1 MTTIHSTGKFAHRP
15 FAIRITTNEIVI
27 DGPFRHFNR
36 RVISSTL
43 DYAQPKADSFAGICM
58 KVAALRLSLAGRVFA
73 VAWLAVWLTA
83 QTLCVHH
90 CASLTLG
97 KSNGGGCCAK
107 KAPDAPKKAV
117 DGSFSPCSGL
127 KTVKLEAKAVMA
139 DFTPVVLVP
148 FQPDFVLP
156 LPATN
161 LDSSVA
167 HYSRARPRADFVFQP
182 EVSLGAALRSL
193 APPVLA

>member
-1 MTTIHSTGKFAHRP
+1 M
-15 FAIRITTNEIVI
+15 I
-27 DGPFRHFNR
+27 DGPFRHFIR

-43 DYAQPKADSFAGICM
+43 DYARPKADSFAGNCM

-90 CASLTLG
+90 CASLALA

-107 KAPDAPKKAV
+107 KDTKAA
-117 DGSFSPCSGL
+117 DSNLFPCSDL
-127 KTVKLEAKAVMA
+127 KIVKLEAKTVMA

-148 FQPDFVLP
+148 LQPDFVLP

-161 LDSSVA
+161 LDSSLA
-167 HYSRARPRADFVFQP
+167 HYVRALPRADFVFRP

-193 APPVLA
+193 APPVLV

>member
-1 MTTIHSTGKFAHRP
+1 M
-15 FAIRITTNEIVI
+15 I

-43 DYAQPKADSFAGICM
+43 DYAQPKDDSFAGNCM

-90 CASLTLG
+90 CASLALA

-107 KAPDAPKKAV
+107 KDTNAAKKAA
-117 DGSFSPCSGL
+117 DSNFFPCSDL

-139 DFTPVVLVP
+139 DFTPVVLVQ

-161 LDSSVA
+161 LDSSLANYV
-167 HYSRARPRADFVFQP
+167 RALPRSDFVFRP